1 MRTLIEAAFGRS
13 RAVLAALFLILVVGV
28 FAYVRIPK
36 EAAPDVPIPLIYVTA
51 TYQGISP
58 DDSERLLVRPLETEL
73 QAIEGLKEMRAT
85 AGEGYATVALEFT
98 AGFDSEEALDDVREA
113 VDRARAELP
122 SGVDEPVVREVNVAL
137 FPVITVILSGPV
149 PERALNALAE
159 GLQDRIEALPGV
171 LEVETGGKREQL
183 LEILIDPTALASYN
197 ISLGNLLEQVQ
208 RNNTL
213 IAAGAIDTGTGRITL
228 KVPGVID
235 ELSDVR
241 NVPVL
246 VANNRVVTLSEI
258 AIVRRTFEDAT
269 SYARIGGEA
278 ALALEVRKRIG
289 ANLIET
295 VESVRAV
302 VAAARQSWPESVS
315 VAFIQ
320 DQSNQVRTLLG
331 DLENN
336 AVTAVVLVMI
346 LIVATLGWRN
356 AILVA
361 VSIPAS
367 FLAGVTLLWGAGY
380 TLNIVVL
387 FSLILAL
394 GMLVDGAIITT
405 ELADRRMAAGA
416 TPREAYAGAAVRM
429 AWPVITSV
437 LTTLA
442 VFLPLLF
449 WPGVVGEFMKFMPIT
464 VIFVLLAS
472 LVVGLIFVP
481 VLGYAI
487 AGRASG
493 SLDAEDVVEK
503 SEDIS
508 EVQGV
513 TRLYADAMRRLLAHP
528 VLVLLASIA
537 ALGATVGGF
546 AAFGKGTQFFPNIEP
561 EQLLVQIRARD
572 NLSVDEK
579 DALVRRI
586 ESLVLRIPGIE
597 HVYART
603 IGVAGP
609 GRLAEDVIGLIQLD
623 LEDWNR
629 RRPAAQLVAQVRE
642 ATADVA
648 GLSVEIREQQQ
659 GPAQGKP
666 IDLRLR
672 GGTQQELDQAT
683 AAVRGLLNR
692 LGGYTDVEDSRPPP
706 GIEMRLIV
714 SREKAALYGADPT
727 LVGQAAQFL
736 TRGLLL
742 AEYRPDDAEEEVEIR
757 VRFPAAQRNL
767 GRLEQL
773 RVPTPSGSV
782 PIQNFT
788 EVTPAPKTG
797 VIQRVDGQRV
807 TTIEADVAAGLLA
820 NEKIAE
826 LRREISR
833 LELPDGV
840 TATFAGQQE
849 DQQQA
854 AEFLGAAFAAA
865 LLLMFMTMLIQFNS
879 FYQTLL
885 VMSAIALST
894 IGVLLAL
901 LVTGR
906 PFGIVMT
913 GVGIIAVGGIVVH
926 NNIVLIDTFN
936 DLRRRGQSTFDAALR
951 TSVLRARPVILT
963 SVNDILGLAPLLF
976 ALNVDLINR
985 QITLGAPSTQWWMDL
1000 SIAIAGG
1007 LAFATFLTLVLTP
1020 SMLMLGERASVW
1032 WRHRQPRQAGG

>member
-1 MRTLIEAAFGRS
+1 MNALISAAFGRS
-13 RAVLAALFLILVVGV
+13 RAILAALFLILVIGIYG
-28 FAYVRIPK
+28 YVRIPK
-36 EAAPDVPIPLIYVTA
+36 EAAPDVPIPLIFVTV

-85 AGEGYATVALEFT
+85 AGENYATVALEFT
-98 AGFDSEEALDDVREA
+98 AGFASEEALDDVREA

-122 SGVDEPVVREVNVAL
+122 RGADEPIVREVNVAL
-137 FPVITVILSGPV
+137 FPVVTVTLSGPV
-149 PERALNALAE
+149 PERTLNAIAE
-159 GLQDRIEALPGV
+159 GLQDKIEALPGV
-171 LEVETGGKREQL
+171 LEVEVGGKREQL
-183 LEILIDPTALASYN
+183 LEVLIDPNALASYS
-197 ISLGNLLEQVQ
+197 ISVGELLQQVQ

-213 IAAGAIDTGTGRITL
+213 IAAGAIDTGAGRITL

-235 ELSDVR
+235 DLADVR
-241 NVPVL
+241 NVPVQ
-246 VANNRVVTLSEI
+246 VANNRVVTLSDV
-258 AIVRRTFEDAT
+258 AVVRRTFQDPKG
-269 SYARIGGEA
+269 YARLAGEN
-278 ALALEVRKRIG
+278 ALALEVKKRIG

-295 VESVRAV
+295 VENVRRV
-302 VAAARQSWPESVS
+302 VGAARTSWPENVK

-320 DQSNQVRTLLG
+320 DQSSQVRTLLG

-356 AILVA
+356 AVLVA

-367 FLAGVTLLWGAGY
+367 FLSGVVLLWALGY

-416 TPREAYAGAAVRM
+416 APREAYAGAAVRM

-442 VFLPLLF
+442 VFFPLLF

-464 VIFVLLAS
+464 VILVLLAS
-472 LVVGLIFVP
+472 LVVGLVFVP
-481 VLGYAI
+481 VLGNAI
-487 AGRASG
+487 SKQGSG
-493 SLDAEDVVEK
+493 SIAPEDVIEK
-503 SEDIS
+503 SEDIG
-508 EVQGV
+508 EIKGV
-513 TRLYADAMRRLLAHP
+513 TRIYADQLRRLLAHP
-528 VLVLLASIA
+528 MLTLLASLAILA
-537 ALGATVGGF
+537 ATVG
-546 AAFGKGTQFFPNIEP
+546 AYVTFGKGTQFFPDIEP
-561 EQLLVQIRARD
+561 ELVQIQIRSRD

-586 ESLVLRIPGIE
+586 ENLMLREPGIE
-597 HVYART
+597 HVYGLT

-609 GRLAEDVIGLIQLD
+609 GRLAEDVIGIIQLD
-623 LEDWNR
+623 LMEWDQR
-629 RRPAAQLVAQVRE
+629 APASQIVASLRE
-642 ATADVA
+642 ATAEVA
-648 GLSVEIREQQQ
+648 GVKLEIREQQQ

-672 GGTQQELDQAT
+672 GGTQAALDQAT
-683 AAVRGLLNR
+683 ETVRGLMDR
-692 LGGYTDVEDSRPPP
+692 LGGFVDPEDSRAPP
-706 GIEMRLIV
+706 GVEMRLVIA
-714 SREKAALYGADPT
+714 REKAALYAADPA
-727 LVGQAAQFL
+727 LVGQVAQFL
-736 TRGLLL
+736 TQGLLL
-742 AEYRPDDAEEEVEIR
+742 AEYRPDDVEEEVDIR
-757 VRFPAAQRNL
+757 VRFPADHRNL
-767 GRLEQL
+767 SRLEHL
-773 RVPTPSGSV
+773 RIPTTAGSV
-782 PIQNFT
+782 PIQNFV
-788 EVTPAPKTG
+788 ELRPSPKTG
-797 VIQRVDGQRV
+797 AIQRIDGLRV
-807 TTIEADVAAGLLA
+807 NTIQADVAKGILV
-820 NEKIAE
+820 NDKIAE
-826 LRREISR
+826 LREQLQR
-833 LELPDGV
+833 LDLPEGV
-840 TATFAGQQE
+840 TATFAGQPE
-849 DQQQA
+849 DQAQA
-854 AEFLGAAFAAA
+854 AGFLATAFGGA

-936 DLRRRGQSTFDAALR
+936 DLRSRGQSAFDAALR
-951 TSVLRARPVILT
+951 TGVLRARPVILT
-963 SVNDILGLAPLLF
+963 SINDILGLAPLLF

-985 QITLGAPSTQWWMDL
+985 EITRGAPSTHWWLDL
-1000 SIAIAGG
+1000 SVAIAGG
-1007 LAFATFLTLVLTP
+1007 LGFATFLTLVLTP
-1020 SMLMLGERASVW
+1020 SMLILGDRASAY
-1032 WRHRQPRQAGG
+1032 WRARWQT

>member
-1 MRTLIEAAFGRS
+1 MKVLIEAAFGRS
-13 RAVLAALFLILVVGV
+13 RAVLAALVLVLVVGIV
-28 FAYVRIPK
+28 AYIRIAK
-36 EAAPDVPIPLIYVTA
+36 EAAPDVPIPLIYVTV
-51 TYQGISP
+51 TYQGIAP
-58 DDSERLLVRPLETEL
+58 GDSERLLVRPLETEL
-73 QAIEGLKEMRAT
+73 QAIEGLEEMRST

-98 AGFDSEEALDDVREA
+98 AGFNAEEALDDVREA

-122 SGVDEPVVREVNVAL
+122 SGVDEPTVREVNVAL
-137 FPVITVILSGPV
+137 FPVVTVILSGSV
-149 PERALNALAE
+149 PERALNALAK

-171 LEVETGGKREQL
+171 LEVEVGGKREQL
-183 LEILIDPTALASYN
+183 LEVLIDPNALASYS
-197 ISLGNLLEQVQ
+197 ISLGDLLQQVQ

-213 IAAGAIDTGTGRITL
+213 IAAGAIDTGAGRITL

-235 ELSDVR
+235 NISDVR
-241 NVPVL
+241 NLPVQIGG
-246 VANNRVVTLSEI
+246 NRVVKLSEV
-258 AIVRRTFEDAT
+258 AVVRRTFEDPT
-269 SYARIGGEA
+269 GYARIGGEA
-278 ALALEVRKRIG
+278 ALALEVKKRIG
-289 ANLIET
+289 ANLLET
-295 VESVRAV
+295 VSSVRDV
-302 VAAARQSWPESVS
+302 VQGARASWPQNVS
-315 VAFIQ
+315 VVFIQ

-367 FLAGVTLLWGAGY
+367 FLAGVTMLWALGY

-416 TPREAYAGAAVRM
+416 GPREAYAGAAVRM

-464 VIFVLLAS
+464 VILVLLAS
-472 LVVGLIFVP
+472 LLVGLIFVP
-481 VLGYAI
+481 VLGNAI
-487 AGRASG
+487 ASRASG
-493 SLDAEDVVEK
+493 SLEAEDIVER

-508 EVQGV
+508 AVRGI
-513 TRLYADAMRRLLAHP
+513 TRLYADAMRQILARP
-528 VLVLLASIA
+528 VLTLVASLVLLT
-537 ALGATVGGF
+537 GTVG
-546 AAFGKGTQFFPNIEP
+546 AFVVLGKGTQFFPDIEP
-561 EQLLVQIRARD
+561 ELVQIQIRARD
-572 NLSVDEK
+572 NLSVDER
-579 DALVRRI
+579 DALVRRV
-586 ESLVLRIPGIE
+586 ESLVLREKGIE

-603 IGVAGP
+603 IGLAGP
-609 GRLAEDVIGLIQLD
+609 GRLAEDVIGVIQLD
-623 LEDWNR
+623 LLEWDQR
-629 RRPAAQLVAQVRE
+629 KPASQIIQSVRE
-642 ATADVA
+642 ATAGVA
-648 GLSVEIREQQQ
+648 GVQLEVSEQRQ

-666 IDLRLR
+666 VELRLR
-672 GGTQQELDQAT
+672 GGTQDELSRAT
-683 AAVRGLLNR
+683 QSVRVLMDR
-692 LGGYTDVEDSRPPP
+692 LGGFTDVEDTRPPP
-706 GIEMRLIV
+706 GIEMRLV
-714 SREKAALYGADPT
+714 VAREKAALYGADPT

-736 TRGLLL
+736 TQGLLL

-757 VRFPAAQRNL
+757 VRFPADARNL

-773 RVPTPSGSV
+773 RVPTAAGSV
-782 PIQNFT
+782 PILNFT
-788 EVTPAPKTG
+788 ELQPSRKTG
-797 VIQRVDGQRV
+797 VIQRIDGQRV
-807 TTIEADVAAGLLA
+807 ITIQADVAEGLLA
-820 NEKIAE
+820 NQKIAE
-826 LRREISR
+826 LQGSLSR
-833 LELPDGV
+833 VALPEGI
-840 TATFAGQQE
+840 TAAFAGQQE

-854 AEFLGAAFAAA
+854 MEFLAGAFAAA
-865 LLLMFMTMLIQFNS
+865 LLLMFLVMLIQFNS

-913 GVGIIAVGGIVVH
+913 GVGTIAVGGIVVH

-936 DLRRRGQSTFDAALR
+936 DLRSRGQGTFDAALR

-976 ALNVDLINR
+976 ALNIDLINR
-985 QITLGAPSTQWWMDL
+985 EMALGGPSTQWWIDL

-1020 SMLMLGERASVW
+1020 SMLILGERTRRW
-1032 WRHRQPRQAGG
+1032 WQRA